1 MTYSGSID
9 VIELSSSNDDTS
21 SRSSYSIHFE
31 YSTSTSDTNPTRAR
45 YCKRWVATMCN
56 KRRSTRL
63 QNNLQNNRNI
73 YDSEDEVE
81 DLIQTGIQAEPTEGS
96 DVGTERGVPQSKS
109 ETILDSSSSSRRSSV
124 YAPVSEYNHSASDT
138 LVDQTESPAPLAS
151 GSLTPQTTYSF
162 HMEPAERRTPMPG
175 DEWDGPKSGYI
186 EYVLPPMDLL
196 FLCNEGGRWSFTR
209 TAPTSNCHNRLVG
222 DIHLAPNEVRGYDY
236 WVCCEMEGTKF
247 GKGWAPW
254 DLHDAHP
261 LYPDLVLRHFYYEGS
276 PPVWA
281 LKLSGY

>member
-56 KRRSTRL
+56 KL

-73 YDSEDEVE
+73 YNSEDEVE

-109 ETILDSSSSSRRSSV
+109 ETILD
-124 YAPVSEYNHSASDT
+124 SASDT

-175 DEWDGPKSGYI
+175 DEW
-186 EYVLPPMDLL
+186 E
-196 FLCNEGGRWSFTR
+196 
-209 TAPTSNCHNRLVG
+209 
-222 DIHLAPNEVRGYDY
+222 
-236 WVCCEMEGTKF
+236 
-247 GKGWAPW
+247 
-254 DLHDAHP
+254 
-261 LYPDLVLRHFYYEGS
+261 
-276 PPVWA
+276 
-281 LKLSGY
+281 